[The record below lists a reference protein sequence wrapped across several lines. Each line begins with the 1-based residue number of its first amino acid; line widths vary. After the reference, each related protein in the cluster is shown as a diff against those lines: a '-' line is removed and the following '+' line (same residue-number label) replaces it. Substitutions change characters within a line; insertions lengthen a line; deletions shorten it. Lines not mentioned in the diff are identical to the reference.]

1 MSRHQEPSVE
11 SCKDMNRCR
20 DKRLMSRHQEQT
32 AQNCKYQ
39 EVTTLVRCR
48 DVRFNERRCHDNIRM
63 SRQQL
68 YREDVAT
75 TPGCRDNSCFQD
87 MSQQH
92 RGSCDKNC
100 DKNGDRNRC
109 RDKRLMSRQHQYTG
123 PVHSSPKECI
133 GIRAQ
138 LRNPINKQ
146 LPRRKRKAVGDAEQK
161 IWVA

>member
-1 MSRHQEPSVE
+1 MSRQHQDVATTSG
-11 SCKDMNRCR
+11 CR
-20 DKRLMSRHQEQT
+20 
-32 AQNCKYQ
+32 
-39 EVTTLVRCR
+39 
-48 DVRFNERRCHDNIRM
+48 DNIRM
-63 SRQQL
+63 SRQKL
-68 YREDVAT
+68 YREDVTT
-75 TPGCRDNSCFQD
+75 TPGCHDNNCFHD

-92 RGSCDKNC
+92 RGSYDKNC

-146 LPRRKRKAVGDAEQK
+146 LPRRKRQAVGEAEKK
-161 IWVA
+161 IWVAEGLISFFFFSFLFLYFRFLFPSL